1 MRIRIAEIPRI
12 EAFRVLDPSVPLTI
26 QTIKRW
32 RATAVLI
39 TERYGVD
46 FNPIVERIEHEL
58 VVARGSKKK
67 PIHKR
72 RLLRPTLQ
80 V

>member
-12 EAFRVLDPSVPLTI
+12 EALRVLDPSVPLTI

-32 RATAVLI
+32 RATAVRI
-39 TERYGVD
+39 TEKYGVD

-58 VVARGSKKK
+58 VTPRGTKKK
-67 PIHKR
+67 PVHKR
-72 RLLRPTLQ
+72 RLQRPASQ